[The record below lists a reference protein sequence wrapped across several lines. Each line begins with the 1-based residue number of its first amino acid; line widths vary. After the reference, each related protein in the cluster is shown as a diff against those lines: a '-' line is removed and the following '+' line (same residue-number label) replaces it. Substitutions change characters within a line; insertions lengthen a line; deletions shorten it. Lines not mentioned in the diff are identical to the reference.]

1 MSDPVLSELADGVR
15 TITLNRPAA
24 LNAMNSELVEG
35 LVGAFETA
43 NADPETRVII
53 FTGAGRAFCA
63 GADLKERREGRS
75 PEEARAGTERV
86 QQVTREMVLGDRVII
101 GAINGWAV
109 GGGFEWAIGCD
120 LPIWAESARAFF
132 PEVAWGLFVTGGAT
146 AILPALI
153 GPAKTKEMMLLGK
166 RYSAAELLELG
177 VAWRVVPDAQLL
189 AEAQAVARHIASLPA
204 RAVRD
209 MKRVL
214 NKATYADVETA
225 MALETDA
232 AVRGST
238 DPATT
243 ERIAKFGQSGP
254 LNL

>member
-1 MSDPVLSELADGVR
+1 MSETVLSDLSNGVR

-24 LNAMNSELVEG
+24 LNAMNTELVSA
-35 LVGAFETA
+35 LVEAFETA

-63 GADLKERREGRS
+63 GADLKEQRTGIS
-75 PEEARAGTERV
+75 PEQARARTDRI
-86 QQVTREMVLGDRVII
+86 QQVTRAMVLGDRLII

-120 LPIWAESARAFF
+120 LTIWAESARAFF
-132 PEVAWGLFVTGGAT
+132 PEVDWGLFVTGGAT
-146 AILPALI
+146 AILPALV
-153 GPAKTKEMMLLGK
+153 GPAKTKEMMLLGQ
-166 RYSAAELLELG
+166 RYSASELHELG
-177 VAWRVVPDAQLL
+177 VAWRVVADAQLMT
-189 AEAQAVARHIASLPA
+189 EALAVANRIASLPE

-209 MKRVL
+209 MKAVL

-232 AVRGST
+232 AVRGSM
-238 DPATT
+238 DPATAD
-243 ERIAKFGQSGP
+243 RIAKFGQAE
-254 LNL
+254 

>member
-1 MSDPVLSELADGVR
+1 MSDIVLSDLSNGVR

-24 LNAMNSELVEG
+24 LNAMSTE
-35 LVGAFETA
+35 LVGALVESFKAA
-43 NADPETRVII
+43 NADPETRAVI

-63 GADLKERREGRS
+63 GADLKERRGGLS
-75 PEEARAGTERV
+75 PEQARSNTERL
-86 QQVTREMVLGDRVII
+86 QQVTREMIFGDRLII

-132 PEVAWGLFVTGGAT
+132 PEVEWGLFVTGGAT

-153 GPAKTKEMMLLGK
+153 GPVKTKEMMLLGK
-166 RYSAAELLELG
+166 RYTAAELLELG
-177 VAWRVVPDAQLL
+177 VAWRVVPDDQLMS
-189 AEAQAVARHIASLPA
+189 EAQAVASHIASLPA

-209 MKRVL
+209 MKSVL

-225 MALETDA
+225 IALETDA
-232 AVRGST
+232 AVRGSL
-238 DPATT
+238 DPATA
-243 ERIAKFGQSGP
+243 ERVATFRPRG
-254 LNL
+254 

>member
-1 MSDPVLSELADGVR
+1 MSDTVLSDLSNGVR
-15 TITLNRPAA
+15 LITLNRPAV
-24 LNAMNSELVEG
+24 LNAMNAE
-35 LVGAFETA
+35 LVGALADAFQAA

-53 FTGAGRAFCA
+53 FTGAGKAFCA
-63 GADLKERREGRS
+63 GADLKERRDGIS
-75 PEEARAGTERV
+75 PEQARANTERV
-86 QQVTREMVLGDRVII
+86 QQVTREMVLGDRLII

-120 LPIWAESARAFF
+120 LSIWAESAQAFF
-132 PEVAWGLFVTGGAT
+132 PEVEWGLFVTGGAT

-177 VAWRVVPDAQLL
+177 VAWRVAPDHQLMS
-189 AEAQAVARHIASLPA
+189 EAQAVASRIASLPE

-209 MKRVL
+209 MKTVL
-214 NKATYADVETA
+214 NKATYADVEMA
-225 MALETDA
+225 IALETEA

-238 DPATT
+238 DPATA
-243 ERIAKFGQSGP
+243 ERIAMFGQSG
-254 LNL
+254 

>member
-1 MSDPVLSELADGVR
+1 MSNTVLSDLSEGVR

-24 LNAMNSELVEG
+24 LNAMSIELISA
-35 LVGAFETA
+35 LADAFEVA
-43 NADPETRVII
+43 NADPATRVII
-53 FTGAGRAFCA
+53 FTGTGRAFCA
-63 GADLKERREGRS
+63 GADLKERRDHLS
-75 PEEARAGTERV
+75 PEQLRANTERL
-86 QQVTREMVLGDRVII
+86 QDITRAMVLGDRLII

-132 PEVAWGLFVTGGAT
+132 PEVEWGLFVTGGAT

-153 GPAKTKEMMLLGK
+153 GPIKTKEMMLLGK
-166 RYSAAELLELG
+166 RYSAAELLDLG
-177 VAWRVVPDAQLL
+177 VAWRVVADDQLM
-189 AEAQAVARHIASLPA
+189 AEAQAVANRIASLPE

-209 MKRVL
+209 MKAVL

-225 MALETDA
+225 IALETDA

-238 DPATT
+238 DPATA
-243 ERIAKFGQSGP
+243 ERIAKFGQST
-254 LNL
+254 

>member
-1 MSDPVLSELADGVR
+1 MSDTVLSELSNGVR
-15 TITLNRPAA
+15 LITLNRPAV
-24 LNAMNSELVEG
+24 LNAMNTELVDA
-35 LVGAFETA
+35 LAHAFEAA
-43 NADPETRVII
+43 NADPETRAIV
-53 FTGAGRAFCA
+53 FTGAGKAFCA
-63 GADLKERREGRS
+63 GADLKERRHDVS
-75 PEEARAGTERV
+75 PDQVRANIERV
-86 QQVTREMVLGDRVII
+86 QHVTRAMVLGDRLII

-120 LPIWAESARAFF
+120 LSIWAESAQAFF

-166 RYSAAELLELG
+166 RYTAAELLELG
-177 VAWRVVPDAQLL
+177 VAWRVIPDHQLMS
-189 AEAQAVARHIASLPA
+189 EAQAVASHIASLPE

-209 MKRVL
+209 MKAVL

-225 MALETDA
+225 ITLETEA

-238 DPATT
+238 DPATA
-243 ERIAKFGQSGP
+243 ERIASFGQSA
-254 LNL
+254 

>member
-1 MSDPVLSELADGVR
+1 MSDTVLSELSNGVR
-15 TITLNRPAA
+15 LITLNRPAV
-24 LNAMNSELVEG
+24 LNAMNAE
-35 LVGAFETA
+35 LVGALADAFEA
-43 NADPETRVII
+43 AYADPETRVII
-53 FTGAGRAFCA
+53 FTGAGKAFCA
-63 GADLKERREGRS
+63 GADLKERRHGLS
-75 PEEARAGTERV
+75 PEQARANTERV
-86 QQVTREMVLGDRVII
+86 QDVTRAMVLGGRLII

-120 LPIWAESARAFF
+120 LSIWAASAQAFF
-132 PEVAWGLFVTGGAT
+132 PEVEWGLFVTGGAT

-166 RYSAAELLELG
+166 RYTAAELLELG
-177 VAWRVVPDAQLL
+177 VAWRVVPDHRLMS
-189 AEAQAVARHIASLPA
+189 EAQAVANHIARLPE

-209 MKRVL
+209 MKTVL

-238 DPATT
+238 DPATA
-243 ERIAKFGQSGP
+243 ERIATFGQSG
-254 LNL
+254 

>member
-1 MSDPVLSELADGVR
+1 
-15 TITLNRPAA
+15 
-24 LNAMNSELVEG
+24 
-35 LVGAFETA
+35 
-43 NADPETRVII
+43 
-53 FTGAGRAFCA
+53 
-63 GADLKERREGRS
+63 
-75 PEEARAGTERV
+75 
-86 QQVTREMVLGDRVII
+86 MVLGDRIVI

-120 LPIWAESARAFF
+120 LSIWAESARAFF

-166 RYSAAELLELG
+166 RYTSAELLELG
-177 VAWRVVPDAQLL
+177 VAWRVVADVQLM
-189 AEAQAVARHIASLPA
+189 ADAQAVAGHIASLPE

-209 MKRVL
+209 VKRVL

-225 MALETDA
+225 MALETGA

-238 DPATT
+238 DPATA
-243 ERIAKFGQSGP
+243 ERIAKFGQGG
-254 LNL
+254 

>member
-1 MSDPVLSELADGVR
+1 MNDTVLSERSNGVR

-24 LNAMNSELVEG
+24 LNAMNTELVDT
-35 LVGAFETA
+35 LADAFEAA
-43 NADPETRVII
+43 NADPATRAII

-63 GADLKERREGRS
+63 GADLKERRESVS
-75 PEEARAGTERV
+75 PEQSRTRTERL
-86 QQVTREMVLGDRVII
+86 QHVTREMVLGDRLII

-132 PEVAWGLFVTGGAT
+132 PEVEWGLFVTGGAT

-153 GPAKTKEMMLLGK
+153 GPIKTKEMMLLGK
-166 RYSAAELLELG
+166 RYTAAELHELG
-177 VAWRVVPDAQLL
+177 IAWRVVADDQLM
-189 AEAQAVARHIASLPA
+189 AEAQAVASHIANLPE

-232 AVRGST
+232 AVRGIT
-238 DPATT
+238 DPATAD
-243 ERIAKFGQSGP
+243 RIARFGQSA
-254 LNL
+254 

>member
-1 MSDPVLSELADGVR
+1 MSDTVLSEIADGVR

-24 LNAMNSELVEG
+24 LNAMNSELVG
-35 LVGAFETA
+35 ALVDAFAAA
-43 NADPETRVII
+43 NADPETRAII

-63 GADLKERREGRS
+63 GADLKERRESRS
-75 PEEARAGTERV
+75 AEEARAGTERV
-86 QQVTREMVLGDRVII
+86 QQVTREMVLGDRIII

-109 GGGFEWAIGCD
+109 GGGFEWAIDCD

-132 PEVAWGLFVTGGAT
+132 PEVEWGLFVTGGAT

-153 GPAKTKEMMLLGK
+153 GPTKTKEMMLLGK
-166 RYSAAELLELG
+166 RYVATELLELG
-177 VAWRVVPDAQLL
+177 VAWRVVPDDQLM
-189 AEAQAVARHIASLPA
+189 AEAQAVARHIASLPP
-204 RAVRD
+204 RTVRD

-238 DPATT
+238 DPGTA
-243 ERIAKFGQSGP
+243 ERIAKFGQAR
-254 LNL
+254 